1 MQFSLGEQMD
11 KFKALSHKDKLRK
24 VKWIFRILWDEAWND
39 ISALKDTID
48 MFGNE
53 VLDEELEWIYQSMLE
68 LMLEFENGE

>member
-1 MQFSLGEQMD
+1 MD